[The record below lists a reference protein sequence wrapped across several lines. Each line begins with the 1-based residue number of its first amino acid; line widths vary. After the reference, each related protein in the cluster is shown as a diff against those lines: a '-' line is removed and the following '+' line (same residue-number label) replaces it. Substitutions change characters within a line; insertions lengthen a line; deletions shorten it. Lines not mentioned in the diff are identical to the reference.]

1 MNGGRYVK
9 MRMITGAL
17 AALIVLLTPSLVY
30 ADTQLVS
37 HEVETITGLEIAAN
51 AASNLTDVDVGSSET
66 TFTLEVDGVQTA
78 FTVGYA
84 DALGTQSD
92 GEGGL
97 ASYAL
102 LGIAGG
108 AFVRFL
114 RLLLRLGA

>member
-1 MNGGRYVK
+1 MW
-9 MRMITGAL
+9 MHAGAL
-17 AALIVLLTPSLVY
+17 TALMVLLTPSLAC

-37 HEVETITGLEIAAN
+37 HEAETITGLEIAAN
-51 AASNLTDVDVGSSET
+51 AAASLTDVEFGSSET
-66 TFTLEVDGVQTA
+66 TFTLEVDGDQTS
-78 FTVGYA
+78 FTIGYM